1 MEAER
6 IAPFTSSPLD
16 SARGRGK
23 HSSMRIAHTQSRR
36 KEKKTYETTINIV
49 LVQPP
54 TTSNTLSP
62 NTVGVNVE

>member
-23 HSSMRIAHTQSRR
+23 HSGMRIAHTQSRR

-49 LVQPP
+49 FVP
-54 TTSNTLSP
+54 TTPNTLSP

>member
-23 HSSMRIAHTQSRR
+23 HSGMRIAHTQSRR

-49 LVQPP
+49 VVP

>member
-23 HSSMRIAHTQSRR
+23 HSGMRIAHTQSRR

-49 LVQPP
+49 LVP
-54 TTSNTLSP
+54 TTPNTLSP